1 MNDKIQQQEEEIRE
15 LKLKLPSKDVELA
28 SGELQY
34 DMLAAQ
40 EQENDQTIDD
50 GEDGEESKYQ
60 GLSGEFGR
68 GSDSRVEADVDHSG
82 MPLVDGEQ
90 ELSELESGVMMRVGN
105 IEAEYAEIDTG
116 A

>member
-15 LKLKLPSKDVELA
+15 LKLKLTSKDVELA